1 MTVGLFIGGAVL
13 VIVGLLVLFAY
24 ALDKVI
30 AEAIGR
36 GLGW

>member
-1 MTVGLFIGGAVL
+1 MTIGLFIGGAVI
-13 VIVGLLVLFAY
+13 VILGLLVLFAR